1 MAIPTT
7 LLAYHQQ
14 REAALTNR
22 KVDALNQLQKIQLE
36 TLPAARKISDD
47 LTAKSAD
54 LSQTIASLQQAIL
67 QAPTKGDAD
76 ALTLKLEKAQVDL
89 RSAAAGQL
97 EAQRSIATLTQDQ
110 TSQSDAIN
118 ALTAAISA
126 SKAAQ
131 GTAALREKRIKDTTD
146 AFNND
151 PLKTLGA
158 DVTTALTGVAA
169 ADTRIQGDVPAALLT
184 RAFERRTAVVQD
196 QKNAKAAASAAQALS
211 ANKLREASVQADADL
226 IAFAT
231 LASSRLESSKAT
243 LSLVVNPATAPLT
256 AEEKSRLADAT
267 LVAAAATAMPAEKTR
282 DDARAA
288 LSAKQA
294 VLDDAILQARN
305 TDIDVDLTTVQA
317 VTDATKDRDD
327 AQKDFDKAV
336 TDFTPAMQDDLHR
349 WESALPQANW
359 DLVHQLEEAKATL
372 NELQAASLVAMTG
385 AIATAE
391 KAWVADLFARDK
403 ADRTSDWIDALVK
416 SRASAL
422 EFETNANRQR
432 RFTALRGDL

>member
-1 MAIPTT
+1 
-7 LLAYHQQ
+7 
-14 REAALTNR
+14 
-22 KVDALNQLQKIQLE
+22 
-36 TLPAARKISDD
+36 
-47 LTAKSAD
+47 
-54 LSQTIASLQQAIL
+54 
-67 QAPTKGDAD
+67 
-76 ALTLKLEKAQVDL
+76 
-89 RSAAAGQL
+89 
-97 EAQRSIATLTQDQ
+97 
-110 TSQSDAIN
+110 
-118 ALTAAISA
+118 
-126 SKAAQ
+126 
-131 GTAALREKRIKDTTD
+131 
-146 AFNND
+146 
-151 PLKTLGA
+151 
-158 DVTTALTGVAA
+158 
-169 ADTRIQGDVPAALLT
+169 
-184 RAFERRTAVVQD
+184 
-196 QKNAKAAASAAQALS
+196 
-211 ANKLREASVQADADL
+211 VQADADL

-403 ADRTSDWIDALVK
+403 ADRTSDWIAALVK